1 MRSPRIPSL
10 PGPVTGSD
18 SGIAVRKSVSDM
30 KVEARSPSGARVEL
44 ACAARSDVGRRRSVN
59 EDSWGARFP
68 LYFVADGMGGHKAGD
83 VASQKVVSSL
93 FGALPD
99 ERFIT
104 ASELSAAL
112 AQVAVDLYELGV
124 GVGAPGSTLT
134 GFAVHEHRGL
144 PCALVF
150 NIGDSRTYLLSQGSF
165 EQVTVDHSEVQELI
179 DAGEVDE
186 VEARA
191 LPRQNVITRA
201 LGAGSGPDVA
211 ADLFMVPLQSGDRWV
226 MCSDGLS
233 GEVTSALLEMIVRS
247 VSDPQA
253 VADELISQALNAGGK
268 DNVTVLIVDVI
279 NAEPPWED
287 HSADQTVDSDEN
299 TIPRPA
305 HTAPATSE
313 GE

>member
-1 MRSPRIPSL
+1 M
-10 PGPVTGSD
+10 T
-18 SGIAVRKSVSDM
+18 
-30 KVEARSPSGARVEL
+30 VEARSPSGARVEL
-44 ACAARSDVGRRRSVN
+44 ACAARTDVGRRRSIN

-83 VASQKVVSSL
+83 VASQTVVSSL
-93 FGALPD
+93 FDALPD

-112 AQVAVDLYELGV
+112 ARVAADLSELGV

-134 GFAVHEHRGL
+134 GFAVQEHRGL

-233 GEVTSALLEMIVRS
+233 GEVTAALLEMIVRS
-247 VSDPQA
+247 VPDPQA
-253 VADELISQALNAGGK
+253 VADELINQALNAGGK
-268 DNVTVLIVDVI
+268 DNVTVLVVDVI
-279 NAEPPWED
+279 DADPPWED
-287 HSADQTVDSDEN
+287 HASDHTVDSDDGDEN
-299 TIPRPA
+299 TIPGPA
-305 HTAPATSE
+305 HKAPTTSE